1 MLLCQCSITSVLFHY
16 LLKERPDL
24 DYYNNIIIMYFFLV
38 VAFIIHAIRL
48 SVWVLTISHI
58 PWCSYWYLNTRYG
71 LNACRHY
78 CTSWYQNII
87 FDTTLNAKFSPSMY
101 PYACTSLVI
110 ITNPGL
116 VHAKAMIVTLFSEV
130 INVHEKY
137 AAMYF
142 SNVTKSNITSLIYV
156 LYLSE

>member
-1 MLLCQCSITSVLFHY
+1 
-16 LLKERPDL
+16 
-24 DYYNNIIIMYFFLV
+24 
-38 VAFIIHAIRL
+38 
-48 SVWVLTISHI
+48 
-58 PWCSYWYLNTRYG
+58 
-71 LNACRHY
+71 
-78 CTSWYQNII
+78 
-87 FDTTLNAKFSPSMY
+87 MY

-130 INVHEKY
+130 INVHEKH